1 MNADFS
7 NKIFSIN
14 VNENIITCIMACGQ
28 KGNLKPSALVEYFSS
43 FETFE
48 LDKIKTFIDS
58 YYESDTQN
66 KERELPYIKSIAL
79 KWIDYLL
86 TKNSFDTST
95 KESFEVKK
103 KLIEEY
109 L

>member
-1 MNADFS
+1 MKKFQLLG
-7 NKIFSIN
+7 
-14 VNENIITCIMACGQ
+14 ITISLLFLSKSRGA
-28 KGNLKPSALVEYFSS
+28 
-43 FETFE
+43 E

-58 YYESDTQN
+58 YYKSDTQN
-66 KERELPYIKSIAL
+66 KEIELPYIKSIAL